1 MHIDSQSTWIETN
14 VKNGCMK
21 AYQIIPEYVL
31 PNNNAYEEKKLG
43 TIAMYMNK
51 LRKSVIVFHAQ
62 AMWPWYNLTASI
74 TSCIKLKHSD
84 KQ

>member
-1 MHIDSQSTWIETN
+1 
-14 VKNGCMK
+14 MK

-62 AMWPWYNLTASI
+62 AM
-74 TSCIKLKHSD
+74 
-84 KQ
+84 